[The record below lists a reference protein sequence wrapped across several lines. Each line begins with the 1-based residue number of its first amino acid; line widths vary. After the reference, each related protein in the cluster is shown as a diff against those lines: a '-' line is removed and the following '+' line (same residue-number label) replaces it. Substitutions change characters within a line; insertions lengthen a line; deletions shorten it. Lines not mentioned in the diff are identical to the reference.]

1 MFGKTTLKAL
11 AAVVA
16 VAAVAIPVSQ
26 ARQSDRT
33 GGDAEVTVMTRNMF
47 LGTDL
52 KPILQA
58 PNQAALF
65 QAVAAGWT
73 QVQSNDIPARAEAMS
88 REIASDKPDL
98 IGLQEAMVFQT
109 DTPPDGPATHAETTV
124 YDFVQLLVDELAQR
138 GLEYEAVSVFNG
150 TDAELPSGFPPTQDV
165 RLRDRVVVLVRR
177 DGHGRHEL
185 EVSNPRSGRYA
196 AALTVPTV
204 AGLVTQ
210 PRGWASVD
218 VTVQG
223 QSLRFVTT
231 HLDAFSSQIRTAQA
245 TELAAIGG
253 ASPLPVVLVGDFNS
267 GPGTDTGAYNV
278 LAASG
283 FADAWTEPDG
293 LTCCHTVDLHNPDP
307 TLTKRVDLVLTKGT
321 FETKRIEIVGER
333 PNDRTHE
340 GLWPSDHAGLVA
352 KLRLGS

>member
-1 MFGKTTLKAL
+1 MFSTTTLKAFV
-11 AAVVA
+11 AVVA

-26 ARQSDRT
+26 ARQSHRT
-33 GGDAEVTVMTRNMF
+33 GGTAEVTVMTRNMF

-58 PNQAALF
+58 PNQAALM
-65 QAVAAGWT
+65 QAVAAGWA
-73 QVQSNDIPARAEAMS
+73 QVQSNDIPARAQAMA

-98 IGLQEAMVFQT
+98 VGLQEAMVFQT

-124 YDFVQLLVDELAQR
+124 YDFVQLLVDELAQS

-150 TDAELPSGFPPTQDV
+150 TDAELPAGFPPTQDV
-165 RLRDRVVVLVRR
+165 RLRDRVVVLARR

-204 AGLVTQ
+204 AGPIAQ

-218 VTVQG
+218 VTMQG
-223 QSLRFVTT
+223 SSFRFVTT
-231 HLDAFSSQIRTAQA
+231 HLDAFSSQIRNAQA
-245 TELAAIGG
+245 TELASIGA

-267 GPGTDTGAYNV
+267 GPGTDTGAYDV
-278 LAASG
+278 LAAGG

-293 LTCCHTVDLHNPDP
+293 LTCCHAVDLHDSDP
-307 TLTKRVDLVLTKGT
+307 TLTKRVDLVLIRGAY
-321 FETKRIEIVGER
+321 ETKKIAIVGER
-333 PNDRTHE
+333 PNDRTHD

-352 KLRLGS
+352 KLRLDS

>member
-1 MFGKTTLKAL
+1 MPSTSILKGL
-11 AAVVA
+11 AAAVA
-16 VAAVAIPVSQ
+16 IAAVAIPVSQ
-26 ARQSDRT
+26 ARPSHRA

-58 PNQAALF
+58 PNQPALF
-65 QAVAAGWT
+65 QAVAAGWA
-73 QVQSNDIPARAEAMS
+73 QVQSNDIPSRAKALA

-98 IGLQEAMVFQT
+98 VGLQEAMLFQT
-109 DTPPDGPATHAETTV
+109 DTPADGPATHAETTV

-138 GLEYEAVSVFNG
+138 GLEYEAASVFEG

-165 RLRDRVVVLVRR
+165 RLRDRVAVLVRR
-177 DGHGRHEL
+177 DGRGRHEL

-196 AALTVPTV
+196 VALTVPTV
-204 AGLVTQ
+204 AGPVTQ

-218 VTVQG
+218 VTVEG
-223 QSLRFVTT
+223 RSLRFVTT
-231 HLDAFSSQIRTAQA
+231 HLDAFSTPVRNAQA
-245 TELAAIGG
+245 TELAAIGA

-278 LAASG
+278 LAAGG
-283 FADAWTEPDG
+283 FVDSWAEPDG
-293 LTCCHTVDLHNPDP
+293 LTCCHAVDLHNPDP
-307 TLTKRVDLVLTKGT
+307 TLTKRVDLILTRGA
-321 FETKRIEIVGER
+321 FETRKIEIVGER
-333 PNDRTHE
+333 PNDRTPE

-352 KLRLGS
+352 KLRLG